1 MNVGIIG
8 GFANLVLLPPA
19 VAEDYGENADSQKK
33 ERKPKSNRG
42 TTRIPILIS
51 HVS

>member
-1 MNVGIIG
+1 MNVGVIR
-8 GFANLVLLPPA
+8 GFANLVLLPPDI
-19 VAEDYGENADSQKK
+19 AEDDCENTNSYEK
-33 ERKPKSNRG
+33 ERKSKSNRG

>member
-1 MNVGIIG
+1 MNVGVIG
-8 GFANLVLLPPA
+8 GFANLVLLPPDI
-19 VAEDYGENADSQKK
+19 AEVYCENANSYEK